1 MVIEIGSDIDDSGRH
16 EVFREFEGLIAG
28 KPAPTG
34 SRVACNGGGQ
44 SRVEPL
50 TGTPRSGKN
59 RRCNSLPGLSARMN
73 ASPTRNA

>member
-1 MVIEIGSDIDDSGRH
+1 MVREIGSDIGDSGRH
-16 EVFREFEGLIAG
+16 DVFREFEVLIAG

-34 SRVACNGGGQ
+34 NRVACNGGDQ

-50 TGTPRSGKN
+50 TGIPRSGKN
-59 RRCNSLPGLSARMN
+59 RRCNSVPGLSARMN